1 MAREEKSNDLVN
13 GTENFS
19 ESGKQLDNHQDSNIA
34 SLNNTRLEGKFVNQ
48 NVINVSRWNLSRSEI
63 SLLSKGLKFVSPTN
77 KVDRAELKR
86 ERVTRILEK
95 ALSNVTF

>member
-1 MAREEKSNDLVN
+1 MTEILAREEKNNDLVN

-48 NVINVSRWNLSRSEI
+48 NVINVSR
-63 SLLSKGLKFVSPTN
+63 
-77 KVDRAELKR
+77 
-86 ERVTRILEK
+86 
-95 ALSNVTF
+95 